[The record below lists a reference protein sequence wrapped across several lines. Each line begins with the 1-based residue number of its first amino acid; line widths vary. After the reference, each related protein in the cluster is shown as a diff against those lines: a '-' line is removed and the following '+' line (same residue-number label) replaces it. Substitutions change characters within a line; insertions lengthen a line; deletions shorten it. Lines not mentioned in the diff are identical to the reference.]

1 MAEEL
6 WRNSAT
12 QLAKLIREKQTT
24 SRQVVESF
32 LGRIEAVNTKVNA
45 ITVVLADSAL
55 EAADK
60 ADREEAT
67 TPLHGVP
74 FTVKEN
80 IDCMG
85 SATTNGVPAFA
96 DAMPTQ
102 DAPVVARMKA
112 AGAIPLARTN
122 LPELGLRIS
131 TDNPLRGR
139 TLNPWTIDRTCG
151 GSSGGEGSAIATGM
165 STIGLGND
173 IGGSLRNPA
182 YCCGITSLKPTTGR
196 IPHATTIAPIELGI
210 AAQIMLTEGPLARN
224 VEDIKLAYSIL
235 AGRDP
240 RDPNSVDVPLWGNAV
255 THKRVALITEVPN
268 VDMPTSHIKAIKE
281 AGKALADAGWQVE
294 EAQAPELA
302 RVSELWG
309 YLLAS
314 DLQPNIDML
323 AMIISE
329 KPTDMLRQLIEE
341 YHPSK
346 MPITVLHAERW
357 RLSCL
362 WSEFFAKY
370 PMVIG
375 PTWTNSPF
383 EHDADLAAD
392 GSKVTTNT
400 LGFITP
406 GNFLGLP
413 STCLPTGIADGL
425 PTGVQIYADKWRE
438 DICLEG
444 AAIVE
449 KALGRITP
457 IDPTF

>member
-12 QLAKLIREKQTT
+12 ELARLIRQKQIT

-55 EAADK
+55 AAADK
-60 ADREEAT
+60 ADKQPAT
-67 TPLHGVP
+67 APLHGVP

-96 DAMPTQ
+96 EAMPTH

-139 TLNPWTIDRTCG
+139 TLNPWTLDRTCG

-182 YCCGITSLKPTTGR
+182 YCCGITALKPTTGR
-196 IPHATTIAPIELGI
+196 IPHVTTIPPLELSLSG
-210 AAQIMLTEGPLARN
+210 QIMIAEGPMARN
-224 VEDIKLAYSIL
+224 VEDVRLAYSIL
-235 AGRDP
+235 AGRDV
-240 RDPNSVDVPLWGNAV
+240 RDPNSVDVPLWGEAV
-255 THKRVALITEVPN
+255 TNKRVALVTEVPN
-268 VDMPTSHIKAIKE
+268 VELPASHVKAIRE
-281 AGKALADAGWQVE
+281 AGKALADAGWHVE
-294 EAQAPELA
+294 EAQAPELE
-302 RVSELWG
+302 RVSELWA
-309 YLLAS
+309 YLLAG
-314 DLQPNIDML
+314 DLHQDIETL

-329 KPTDMLRQLIEE
+329 KPTAMLRQLIED

-346 MPITVLHAERW
+346 MPITLLHTERW

-375 PTWTNSPF
+375 PTWTNIPF
-383 EHDADLAAD
+383 LHDADLATD
-392 GSKVTTNT
+392 GSELTTNT

-406 GNFLGLP
+406 GNFLGIP
-413 STCLPTGIADGL
+413 STCVPTGIADGL

-438 DICLEG
+438 DICFEG
-444 AAIVE
+444 AAIIE

-457 IDPTF
+457 IDPVF